1 MNKKILTRAN
11 TMPLIVLF
19 VSVLLLICMAFSI
32 LDLVNHILIGLYGA
46 CAYILLILIIAWCM
60 AKILGYKNKFSK
72 SFIVSLTIIA
82 FSMIFIIHVSLTNSS
97 YSLSFVEC
105 MEYPFGTI
113 TPAGAIFSFVLY
125 PLRLLLPLEAVIC
138 VFVVLMI
145 VFFCICIDKQYHYK
159 HVKSSENFMST
170 KTEKVKA
177 PKTPNIKTQTMRVP
191 NATMEKNKGMPTF
204 ISMPLTLNAKVEKE
218 EQDKLTDLI
227 TPITPKPINIKR
239 EEKKIISKPDPTIYN
254 GIINSDIY
262 KPDIYRNDT
271 MTLEDAIGMTDV
283 KPLKPQKIIVNDG
296 DDVQVM
302 GKPQTILHEKTN
314 NNSNI
319 SPILDANDVAKQD
332 FANENNNLLQNNIEI
347 EGNSALDKLGL
358 NKNDDMIIQ
367 DKIDTET
374 KPKDIFI
381 KENNVIPNVNPIKE
395 IKKEAPKPKKRTK
408 YIRPPLEL
416 LTTQSSIPT
425 ISQEKFEEKAH
436 TIEEKFEEFKISV
449 KCVGVTRGPAITRYE
464 FEMPQGIT
472 VNKVLQYSNDISMV
486 LESRKAIRIEA
497 PIPGKNA
504 FGIEVPN
511 DKVDTVGLRDIID
524 TKEFRDASSPLTFAL
539 GKDITNK
546 PVLSDVGKLVHTL
559 VAGSTGSGK
568 SVCMNSIIIS
578 LLYKASPADVRII
591 LIDPKF
597 VEFNIYEN
605 LPHLLLPKII
615 TEPAQAVSALAWAC
629 EEMERRNRV
638 FGQHYVRSIDE
649 FNDMPEVKDGTI
661 DKMYKIVIMVDE
673 LADLMLNT
681 RKEIEEKILKL
692 SQKARSSGIHLILAT
707 QRPSVD
713 IITGTIKA
721 NLPSRIAFSLTN
733 YNDSKTIIDQGG
745 AEKLLGRGDML
756 YCPRGEEPT
765 RLLGP
770 FISQQEVASIVKFI
784 KENNPCDYD
793 PEIEK
798 SIMVERS
805 TEASFGEGADATKDE
820 YFIPALRN
828 AIETQVCSTSSIQ
841 RRFSIGYN
849 RAARIV
855 QTMEDKQYISKPDGS
870 KPRQIFI
877 TMEEFLRLYGD
888 KG

>member
-1 MNKKILTRAN
+1 MFRKILTREN
-11 TMPLIVLF
+11 TTALIVLF
-19 VSVLLLICMAFSI
+19 VSIVLLICIAFSVLDLLNHILLGVFGVSVYIILLLLISWSI
-32 LDLVNHILIGLYGA
+32 S
-46 CAYILLILIIAWCM
+46 
-60 AKILGYKNKFSK
+60 KILGYKNKFTK
-72 SFIVSLTIIA
+72 SFITSLCIIA
-82 FSMIFIIHVSLTNSS
+82 ISMMCIIHLSLCNSS
-97 YSLSFVEC
+97 FKLSFVDC
-105 MEYPFGTI
+105 MEYPFKNV
-113 TPAGAIFSFVLY
+113 TPAGAIFSFFLL

-138 VFVVLMI
+138 LFVILMI
-145 VFFCICIDKQYHYK
+145 VFFCICLDKQFHYRHIK
-159 HVKSSENFMST
+159 LDNQNMST
-170 KTEKVKA
+170 KTEKIKINKNA
-177 PKTPNIKTQTMRVP
+177 NKTQTMKVP
-191 NATMEKNKGMPTF
+191 NATMEKNKNMPTF
-204 ISMPLTLNAKVEKE
+204 ISMPLTLNAKLEKE
-218 EQDKLTDLI
+218 KDEKIDDLLT
-227 TPITPKPINIKR
+227 PSQPKIINIKQK
-239 EEKKIISKPDPTIYN
+239 EKVKVTKVDPTIYN
-254 GIINSDIY
+254 DIISSDY
-262 KPDIYRNDT
+262 YLQSQNNDKIENNADENILT
-271 MTLEDAIGMTDV
+271 
-283 KPLKPQKIIVNDG
+283 PLKPQKIIINETNDTEFI
-296 DDVQVM
+296 
-302 GKPQTILHEKTN
+302 GKPQTILQEKKYSNDYDYNKGLENRDSTFDNEIN
-314 NNSNI
+314 NNGEN
-319 SPILDANDVAKQD
+319 DAFNKLGITKSE
-332 FANENNNLLQNNIEI
+332 NKNNNAYITDE
-347 EGNSALDKLGL
+347 
-358 NKNDDMIIQ
+358 NKVDDIIGQ
-367 DKIDTET
+367 IDSIIKTPEAT
-374 KPKDIFI
+374 NI
-381 KENNVIPNVNPIKE
+381 KEN
-395 IKKEAPKPKKRTK
+395 AKPKKSHK
-408 YIRPPLEL
+408 YVKPPLEL
-416 LTTQSSIPT
+416 LTTQSSIPSMT
-425 ISQEKFEEKAH
+425 QEKFEEKAH

-511 DKVDTVGLRDIID
+511 DKVDTIGLRDIID
-524 TKEFRDASSPLTFAL
+524 TKQFRESTSPLTFAL
-539 GKDITNK
+539 GKDITNR

-568 SVCMNSIIIS
+568 SVCMNAIIIS
-578 LLYKASPADVRII
+578 LLYKASPDDVRII

-615 TEPAQAVSALAWAC
+615 TEPTQAVSALAWAC
-629 EEMERRNRV
+629 DEMERRNRV

-649 FNDMPEVKDGTI
+649 YNDLPEVKNGTI
-661 DKMYKIVIMVDE
+661 QKMYKIVIMVDE
-673 LADLMLNT
+673 LADLMINT

-721 NLPSRIAFSLTN
+721 NLPSRIAFALTN
-733 YNDSKTIIDQGG
+733 YNDSKTIIEQSG

-784 KENNPCDYD
+784 KEHNACDYD

-798 SIMVERS
+798 AIMIEKTS
-805 TEASFGEGADATKDE
+805 ELSFGDGADATKDE
-820 YFIPALRN
+820 YFIPVLRN
-828 AIETQVCSTSSIQ
+828 AIETQICSISSIQ

-855 QTMEDKQYISKPDGS
+855 DELENKQYISKADGT

-888 KG
+888 KN

>member
-11 TMPLIVLF
+11 TMPLILLF
-19 VSVLLLICMAFSI
+19 VSFLLLICMAFSI
-32 LDLVNHILIGLYGA
+32 LDLINHILLGLFGV
-46 CAYILLILIIAWCM
+46 CAYILLILIMAWSI
-60 AKILGYKNKFSK
+60 AKIAGYKNKFSK
-72 SFIVSLTIIA
+72 SFVVSLIIIA
-82 FSMIFIIHVSLTNSS
+82 LSMMFIIHLALTNAT
-97 YSLSFVEC
+97 YNLSFVEC
-105 MEYPFGTI
+105 MEYPFGTL
-113 TPAGAIFSFVLY
+113 TPAGAIFSFLLY
-125 PLRLLLPLEAVIC
+125 PFRLLLPLEAVIC
-138 VFVVLMI
+138 LFVILMI
-145 VFFCICIDKQYHYK
+145 IFFCICVDKQFHYRHLK
-159 HVKSSENFMST
+159 ENNTFLST
-170 KTEKVKA
+170 KTEKVKVS
-177 PKTPNIKTQTMRVP
+177 KNSNKTQTMRVP
-191 NATMEKNKGMPTF
+191 NATMEKNKNMPTF
-204 ISMPLTLNAKVEKE
+204 ISMPLTLNAKIERE
-218 EQDKLTDLI
+218 EQDKVTDLVAP
-227 TPITPKPINIKR
+227 TQPKKINIKK
-239 EEKKIISKPDPTIYN
+239 EIENKKISVKPDPAIYS
-254 GIINSDIY
+254 GIINADVY
-262 KPDIYRNDT
+262 KGDT
-271 MTLEDAIGMTDV
+271 ITLQDAMEFNEV
-283 KPLKPQKIIVNDG
+283 KPLKPQKILVNES
-296 DDVQVM
+296 DDNPII
-302 GKPQTILHEKTN
+302 GKPQTILRENTSHDYD
-314 NNSNI
+314 I
-319 SPILDANDVAKQD
+319 SPILDVNDVARQEFIDEK
-332 FANENNNLLQNNIEI
+332 FASTSETKENDAFE
-347 EGNSALDKLGL
+347 KLGL
-358 NKNDDMIIQ
+358 NKSDNSFVDNIELDNTINKNSNIDSII
-367 DKIDTET
+367 E
-374 KPKDIFI
+374 
-381 KENNVIPNVNPIKE
+381 PIKE
-395 IKKEAPKPKKRTK
+395 QEQPKKEVPKPKKRLK
-408 YIRPPLEL
+408 YVRPPLEL
-416 LTTQSSIPT
+416 LTTQSTIPT

-464 FEMPQGIT
+464 FEMPQGVT

-511 DKVDTVGLRDIID
+511 EKVDTVGLRDIIN
-524 TKEFRDASSPLTFAL
+524 TKEFRDATSPLTFAL
-539 GKDITNK
+539 GKDITNR
-546 PVLSDVGKLVHTL
+546 PIVADVAKLVHTL

-605 LPHLLLPKII
+605 LPHLLLPKVI

-638 FGQHYVRSIDE
+638 FGQYYVRSIDE
-649 FNDMPEVKDGTI
+649 FNDLQEVKDGTI

-673 LADLMLNT
+673 LADLMLNA
-681 RKEIEEKILKL
+681 RKDIEEKILKL
-692 SQKARSSGIHLILAT
+692 TQKARSSGIHLILAT

-733 YNDSKTIIDQGG
+733 YNDSKTIIDQSG

-756 YCPRGEEPT
+756 YSPMGGEPI

-784 KENNPCDYD
+784 KEHNPCDFD

-798 SIMVERS
+798 SIMVAKTS
-805 TEASFGEGADATKDE
+805 EAGFGEATDATKDE

-828 AIETQVCSTSSIQ
+828 AIETQICSTSSIQ

-855 QTMEDKQYISKPDGS
+855 DAMEKMNYISKADGS

-877 TMEEFLRLYGD
+877 TMEEFLREYGD